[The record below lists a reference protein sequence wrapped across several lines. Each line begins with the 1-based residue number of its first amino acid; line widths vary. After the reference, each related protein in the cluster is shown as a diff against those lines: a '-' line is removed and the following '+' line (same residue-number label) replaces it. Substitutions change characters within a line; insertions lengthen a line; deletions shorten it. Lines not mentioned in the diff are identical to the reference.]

1 MLRTRTY
8 RIRQVAKP
16 VVTHSGLLVSGTWIQ
31 VVIIS
36 GIPESG
42 LPYIGGAY
50 DTQLFT
56 LILMS
61 DDDSFS
67 GCRLQIWT
75 RLLKVTFRTTP
86 VSGQTIT
93 SQFLGFNVI
102 TFKLAVTLY
111 SSLLVFLTCPF

>member
-1 MLRTRTY
+1 MANLLRTRTY

-42 LPYIGGAY
+42 LPYIGGAD

-56 LILMS
+56 LILMIIPS
-61 DDDSFS
+61 LAVD
-67 GCRLQIWT
+67 
-75 RLLKVTFRTTP
+75 
-86 VSGQTIT
+86 
-93 SQFLGFNVI
+93 FNVSH
-102 TFKLAVTLY
+102 VH
-111 SSLLVFLTCPF
+111 